1 MSDAYERLAKKLDEL
16 PQGFPSTE
24 SGVEIKILK
33 KIYSPEEA
41 EMALKLK
48 PVPET
53 AESIAQRLGKTLS
66 EMQDILDT
74 MVRKGQIGSVRA
86 GGVQSYALF
95 PFIIGIWEFQMN
107 RLDKELAELFHEYYP
122 SLAGVLGNYAPPI
135 TRVIPIQ
142 SQIKAEQQVLLY
154 EDIRRMFEQAN
165 SFQLMNCICR
175 KEQAILGKPCKHDS
189 EVCMGFSRHEG
200 AFDKYPLGRI
210 ISREEALNVIAKAE
224 EEGLVHLTY
233 NLQGDSYFVCNCCSC
248 CCLVLRAAKKFN
260 APYMLAKSHYV
271 ASIDGETCAACGT
284 CAEERCPMDA
294 VVEDN
299 GGYKVQSERCIGC
312 GVCTNTCP
320 TESITLVRRPE
331 SERQQPAENI
341 LDWYI
346 KRAQSRGVQLK
357 VD

>member
-16 PQGFPSTE
+16 PHGYPATE

-33 KIYSPEEA
+33 KIFSHEEA
-41 EMALKLK
+41 EMALKMR
-48 PVPET
+48 PIPENVE
-53 AESIAQRLGKTLS
+53 AIAQRLGKPLP
-66 EMQDILDT
+66 EMQAILDT
-74 MVRKGQIGSVRA
+74 MVQKGQLGSIGA

-122 SLAGVLGNYAPPI
+122 HLAEVLGKYAPSV

-142 SQIKAEQQVLLY
+142 SQIKAEQRVLLY
-154 EDIRRMFEQAN
+154 EDVRRMFEQAK

-175 KEQAILGKPCKHDS
+175 KEQALLGKPCKHSS
-189 EVCMGFSRHEG
+189 EVCMGFSREEG
-200 AFDKYPLGRI
+200 AFDKYPFGRI
-210 ISREEALNVIAKAE
+210 ISREEALSVISRAE

-233 NLQGDSYFVCNCCSC
+233 NLQGDSFFLCNCCSC
-248 CCLVLRAAKKFN
+248 CCLMLRAAKNFN
-260 APYMLAKSHYV
+260 APYLLAKSYYV
-271 ASIDGETCAACGT
+271 ASIDQETCAACGT
-284 CAEERCPMDA
+284 CAEERCPMEA

-299 GGYKVQSERCIGC
+299 GGYKVQPERCIGC

-320 TESITLVRRPE
+320 TESITLGRRPE
-331 SERQQPAENI
+331 SEREEPAENI
-341 LDWYI
+341 FDWYF
-346 KRAQSRGVQLK
+346 KRAQNRGVQLK